1 MYYANL
7 NAIHDPGKDE
17 DAARQ
22 TKGKIGKKNTQLL
35 FTLIKTNQNS

>member
-17 DAARQ
+17 DAERQ
-22 TKGKIGKKNTQLL
+22 TKGKNGKKTHNYFSL
-35 FTLIKTNQNS
+35 